1 MNWGDVRGC
10 ENDMH
15 FYERLVKTL
24 PRNAKVVEVGVFLG
38 RGLTY
43 LAQHSEFEIYG
54 VDNFVVSAMPYL
66 PDDVKTDSDF
76 YAACLGNIFACE
88 AERKVTLIALPS
100 ERAAKLFEDHY
111 FDCVFIDAQHTYEAV
126 KNDISIWRNKVR
138 LDGGFIAGDD
148 YVNPWG
154 GVIQAVDEAFPQ
166 RLVMGQT
173 WYMML

>member
-1 MNWGDVRGC
+1 MNWGDVQGC

-15 FYERLVKTL
+15 FYSRLVKTL
-24 PRNAKVVEVGVFLG
+24 SAKARVIEVGVFLG

-43 LAQHSEFEIYG
+43 LAHHSDFEIYG
-54 VDNFVVSAMPYL
+54 VDQFVASAMPYL
-66 PDDVKTDSDF
+66 PDDVKTDADF

-111 FDCVFIDAQHTYEAV
+111 FDCVFIDAAHTYEAAS
-126 KNDISIWRNKVR
+126 NDIALWRNKVKP
-138 LDGGFIAGDD
+138 GGFIAGDD
-148 YVNPWG
+148 YVKPWG

-166 RLVMGQT
+166 RLVFGQT